1 MVHEKF
7 QPGEILSHE
16 GRVNEKV
23 FFVIYGKMEV
33 TKKINIRNIQREAII
48 DSVEE
53 MDSYGEYEA
62 LSK

>member
-1 MVHEKF
+1 MYDKQSLSLLMVHEKF

-33 TKKINIRNIQREAII
+33 TKKINIHNI
-48 DSVEE
+48 
-53 MDSYGEYEA
+53 
-62 LSK
+62 